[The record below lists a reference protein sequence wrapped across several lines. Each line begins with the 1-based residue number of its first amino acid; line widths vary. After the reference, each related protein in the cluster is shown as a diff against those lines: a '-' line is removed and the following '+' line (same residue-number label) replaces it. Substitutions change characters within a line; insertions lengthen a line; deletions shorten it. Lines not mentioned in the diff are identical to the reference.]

1 MMQIMEKKPCDCNP
15 CKVISSIVGE
25 KCHVVNDRGEW
36 CAVVNEKGVY
46 LQTLLV
52 PSESEIAKN
61 QEQQA
66 KIEADSAEQSI
77 KESRI
82 AELKEKLASGAE
94 LTVQELT
101 ELLKLTI

>member
-1 MMQIMEKKPCDCNP
+1 MEKRPCDCNP

-52 PSESEIAKN
+52 TSASEIAKN

-66 KIEADSAEQSI
+66 RFEADNAEQMI
-77 KESRI
+77 KESRTT
-82 AELKEKLASGAE
+82 ELKEKLASGEE
-94 LTVQELT
+94 LTTQELT
-101 ELLKLTI
+101 ELLKLTL

>member
-1 MMQIMEKKPCDCNP
+1 MEKKTCNCNP
-15 CKVISSIVGE
+15 CKVVSSIVGE

-36 CAVVNEKGVY
+36 CAVVNERGIY
-46 LQTLLV
+46 LQTLIV
-52 PSESEIAKN
+52 PSDAEIAKN

-66 KIEADSAEQSI
+66 RTEADNAEQAI

-82 AELKEKLASGAE
+82 TELKEKLASGAE

-101 ELLKLTI
+101 ELLKLTL

>member
-1 MMQIMEKKPCDCNP
+1 MEKKPCNCNP
-15 CKVISSIVGE
+15 CKVVSSIVGE

-36 CAVVNEKGVY
+36 CAVVNERGIY
-46 LQTLLV
+46 LQTLIV
-52 PSESEIAKN
+52 PSDAENAKN

-66 KIEADSAEQSI
+66 KIEADSAEQLI

-101 ELLKLTI
+101 ELLKLTV